1 MNETRTTKAEV
12 KIIETNRNLSAELEI
27 SGETT
32 KKQALSDFGKRLLV
46 LLNLTFQVAE
56 DEPVQIAVH
65 DVLNAAHFIAC
76 AVVLDHR
83 IRTEDI
89 RADLRSPFD
98 VFLFAADGGQLGF
111 LFLDHALIQ
120 F

>member
-1 MNETRTTKAEV
+1 MNETRTTKAKV
-12 KIIETNRNLSAELEI
+12 KLIETNRNLSAGLEI

-46 LLNLTFQVAE
+46 LLNLTFQVTE

-65 DVLNAAHFIAC
+65 DVLHTAHFIAC

-83 IRTEDI
+83 VRTEDI
-89 RADLRSPFD
+89 
-98 VFLFAADGGQLGF
+98 
-111 LFLDHALIQ
+111 
-120 F
+120 